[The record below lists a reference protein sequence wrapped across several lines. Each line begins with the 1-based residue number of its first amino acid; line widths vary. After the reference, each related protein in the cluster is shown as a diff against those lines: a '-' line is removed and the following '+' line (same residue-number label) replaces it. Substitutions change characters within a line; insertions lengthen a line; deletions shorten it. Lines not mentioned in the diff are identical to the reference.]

1 MYSLD
6 TKAAKLLTKAI
17 DSEWAAHAFYQ
28 SAGIEMRLNGYNLAS
43 DFAYNESKDEAK
55 HARKIQDFLSDLGV
69 PFSRSMPEMNYKISD
84 YKEFVEQ
91 ALDIEAKL
99 LEQYETSY
107 KELSDCPTAQALIL
121 EFITIQTNAVREYLD
136 MAAQLEGITTKFE
149 LRVLEPIIFKT
160 N

>member
-28 SAGIEMRLNGYNLAS
+28 DAGIRMRYLGYNIAS

-55 HARKIQDFLSDLGV
+55 HARKIQDFLADLGIGI
-69 PFSRSMPEMNYKISD
+69 SRSMPEMNYKMTD
-84 YKEFVEQ
+84 YKDFVEQ

-121 EFITIQTNAVREYLD
+121 EFITIQTNAVREYMD
-136 MAAQLEGITTKFE
+136 VYSQLEDITTPFE
-149 LRVLEPIIFKT
+149 LRTLEPIIFKT